1 MSNNYLKTLQS
12 VDVRLRRQIYGLE
25 EAKIVPVTLTKI
37 QKKATHGFIKN
48 MDDGLSEQEKKKK
61 REEEEAEEEARAQ
74 LHLHEGGM
82 GKLDVGWLNSRSGK
96 VASDMEAELWAK
108 SRAFLEGLE
117 GTAGGLQNGRGN
129 VKDHE
134 MSG

>member
-1 MSNNYLKTLQS
+1 MSNTYLKTLQS

-25 EAKIVPVTLTKI
+25 EAKIIPAVLSKI
-37 QKKATHGFIKN
+37 QKKATHGFVKD
-48 MDDGLSEQEKKKK
+48 MEDGLSEAQKKKK
-61 REEEEAEEEARAQ
+61 REEEEAKDEARAQ

-96 VASDMEAELWAK
+96 VGRDMEAELWK
-108 SRAFLEGLE
+108 KTRKFLEDIDAPTTRGE
-117 GTAGGLQNGRGN
+117 NGE
-129 VKDHE
+129 KPEDHD